1 MDLFEKFSAV
11 SVSAGSRI
19 SDLDRFFC
27 EQHQA
32 AYHAARSALL
42 ELRCIWED
50 VEKKQDELLQ
60 ETKELL
66 SGRILTL
73 SPEIS
78 ASRTPGSRSF

>member
-11 SVSAGSRI
+11 SVSVGSRI

-32 AYHAARSALL
+32 AYHAADRRFWSCAA
-42 ELRCIWED
+42 
-50 VEKKQDELLQ
+50 
-60 ETKELL
+60 
-66 SGRILTL
+66 SGRMLRKNRMNSCRRRKSCFLAEILTL

>member
-32 AYHAARSALL
+32 AYHAAKIGAFGAALHL
-42 ELRCIWED
+42 GGC
-50 VEKKQDELLQ
+50 
-60 ETKELL
+60 
-66 SGRILTL
+66 
-73 SPEIS
+73 
-78 ASRTPGSRSF
+78 

>member
-50 VEKKQDELLQ
+50 VEKNRMNSCRRRKSCFLAE
-60 ETKELL
+60 
-66 SGRILTL
+66 ILTL